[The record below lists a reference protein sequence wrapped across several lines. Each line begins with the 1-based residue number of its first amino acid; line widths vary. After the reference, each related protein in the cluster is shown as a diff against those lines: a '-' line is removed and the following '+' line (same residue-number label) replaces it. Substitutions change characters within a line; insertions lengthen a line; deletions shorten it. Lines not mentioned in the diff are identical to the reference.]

1 MTDRIGGERVGILNK
16 LFRRSK
22 PDTGFSCSAI
32 VPAAGNSTRM
42 GEDKLLLPLHD
53 VPVLL
58 WTLRALEGC
67 PYITEIIVVTREDL
81 IVPVGQ
87 LCREAALNKV
97 RKVVVGGKTRTES
110 VLAGIREAD
119 PAAELIAIHDA
130 ARPLVTQGII
140 NAVIEKAAERGAAA
154 PAVPVKDTIKRAVD
168 GVVES
173 TPDRS
178 SLYAVQT
185 PQVFE
190 HGLILGALEKAIADD
205 VALTDDC
212 SAVERLGMPVC
223 LTAGAYE
230 NIKLTTPE
238 DVTVAEA
245 ILERWGVQ

>member
-1 MTDRIGGERVGILNK
+1 MGFLKHLLGREKGQK
-16 LFRRSK
+16 L
-22 PDTGFSCSAI
+22 TCTAV
-32 VPAAGNSTRM
+32 VPAAGRSLRM
-42 GEDKLLLPLHD
+42 GEDKLFLPLKD
-53 VPVLL
+53 VPVIIR
-58 WTLRALEGC
+58 TLRTLENSV
-67 PYITEIIVVTREDL
+67 YITEIIIATREEL
-81 IVPVGQ
+81 IVPMGQ
-87 LCREAALNKV
+87 LCKDAALTKV
-97 RKVVVGGKTRTES
+97 RKIVVGGETRSAS

-119 PAAELIAIHDA
+119 SASELIAVHDGD
-130 ARPLVTQGII
+130 RPLVTVDIV
-140 NAVIEKAAERGAAA
+140 NTAIEKAAERGAAA

-178 SLYAVQT
+178 CLYAVQT

-190 HGLILGALEKAIADD
+190 HGLILGALEKAVADGTE
-205 VALTDDC
+205 LTDDC